1 MSRPSGSA
9 VADAE
14 SRDAETKEARSFLIF
29 TQVYTP
35 DTPAVG
41 QYWADVASELARR
54 GHTVTV
60 YTSARSY
67 EDPGIRFPVRERV
80 NGVEIRRLP
89 LSSFG
94 KGSLAMR
101 MLAGVSFT
109 AQCMVRGVFFRKVDA
124 VLVSTAPPMIGLA
137 GVLVASLRRSAL
149 KFWVMDLNPDQ
160 AIAMGVVRADAL
172 PARLLDWCIRLLL
185 RHSRDV
191 IVLDRFMAGRIRA
204 KEVLRG
210 RLTVLPPW
218 PLDDHLEIV
227 PHEENPFRREH
238 GLEDRFVV
246 MYSGNHTPANPINT
260 AIAAATALRDDAR
273 IVFMFVGGGSE
284 MRLVKEANLPNVISL
299 PYQPLGSL
307 RYSLSAAN
315 LHLVTM
321 GNELVGIVH
330 PSKIY
335 GAMAVARPVLIF
347 GPEESHLADLARS
360 GQFGWHVEHGDV
372 AGAVAAI
379 REAAASPELTA
390 RMGSSARARVS
401 SGLSKQR
408 LCGAVSDVM
417 EA

>member
-1 MSRPSGSA
+1 MRP
-9 VADAE
+9 
-14 SRDAETKEARSFLIF
+14 RSFLIF

-41 QYWADVASELARR
+41 QYCADVATELARR

-67 EDPGIRFPVRERV
+67 EDPSIRFAARERV

-94 KGSLAMR
+94 KGSLVVR

-109 AQCMVRGVFFRKVDA
+109 VQCAIRGIFGSKPDV

-137 GVLVASLRRSAL
+137 GVVVAAVRRAEL

-160 AIAMGVVRADAL
+160 AIAMGAVRANSL
-172 PARLLDWCIRLLL
+172 PARLLDWSIRAVL
-185 RHSRDV
+185 RHARDV
-191 IVLDRFMAGRIRA
+191 IVLDRFMADRVQSKQA
-204 KEVLRG
+204 LRG

-218 PLDDHLEIV
+218 PLDDFLEII
-227 PHEENPFRREH
+227 PHEKNPFRREH
-238 GLEDRFVV
+238 GLEGRFVV

-260 AIAAATALRDDAR
+260 ALAAARELRDDAR
-273 IVFMFVGGGSE
+273 IVFLFVGGGSE
-284 MRLVKEANLPNVISL
+284 KRLVEDANLPNVVSL
-299 PYQPLGSL
+299 PYEPLESL
-307 RYSLSAAN
+307 RYSLSAAD

-321 GNELVGIVH
+321 GNDLVGIVH

-335 GAMAVARPVLIF
+335 SAMAVGRPVLIL
-347 GPEESHLADLARS
+347 GPERSHLGDLARS
-360 GQFGWHVEHGDV
+360 REFGWRVEHGDV

-379 REAAASPELTA
+379 REAASSPGLQA
-390 RMGSSARARVS
+390 RMGLSARTRVS
-401 SGLSKQR
+401 ADLGKQR
-408 LCGAVSDVM
+408 LCGALSDVL
-417 EA
+417 EGASTPRKA